1 MLRLL
6 LLFALLSPTARAQ
19 TIVVGQVVDGAGI
32 GLPSAGIQIVGT
44 IDGAASQ
51 RNGHFSFRTRA
62 TGRHIARASM
72 LGMGT
77 DEQTVYLAGDTVR
90 VRFVLRETL
99 IELSEAVV
107 TAAFTTGEAEGVTLS
122 PLEVV
127 TTPGAAADLFRAIQ
141 SFPGVTTVGDGAGLY
156 VRGGMPSETRTL
168 IDGAFVSHPYK
179 YESPTDGAFG
189 TIPPFLVAGSSFAS
203 GGFGARY
210 GNALSAVLD
219 LDTPDL
225 PTERAASITAG
236 LAGGGGEVSA
246 PIVPGS
252 LGLRLTGNRS
262 ATDLLF
268 AVNGRDGDFETTPR
282 GSDASLSLTYAYG
295 DAGRVKLFG
304 FGATD
309 RLGVRVDEPTATGTY
324 RSTTERALGAL
335 SWQDVWGDTFI
346 EATLA
351 ANRYG
356 SRRRLGALDL
366 RPTETGVQARIDV
379 ERSFSRT
386 LSLRGGGEI
395 ERSAS
400 RFEGTIPA
408 GDDLLA
414 PNAPVYR
421 LDERIAA
428 DRVGGYVEASVQ
440 PLRALVVTVGLRT
453 DHHTLSDQTVV
464 DPRVEAVWGAT
475 GALRLRAAWG
485 VYHQFSAPFDYN
497 TESGNPQLRAARAE
511 HWIAGAFYTRDL
523 LTLRAEAYAKP
534 YRTLAIE
541 TSDAP
546 LDAVGTG
553 FARGVDLFA
562 QYGAFLRTRA
572 NGWISY
578 SLLRAE
584 RDQTRRLGQAADVQR
599 GPAPFDVR
607 HNLSVVGKV
616 RVVGFWYVGGA
627 VRWASGAPHT
637 PIVRGEESGGY
648 WSPVEGDVGSERL
661 PSFARVDL
669 QVSHYW
675 PIRDGLALTIFGAL
689 SNATNRANALGYT
702 YSADYASRSLDL
714 TTFTRSAFAG
724 FTLSYTR

>member
-6 LLFALLSPTARAQ
+6 LLFALLSSAAQAQ
-19 TIVVGQVVDGAGI
+19 TVVVGRVVDGAGA
-32 GLPSAGIQIVGT
+32 GLPSAGVQIVGT
-44 IDGAASQ
+44 IDGAATD
-51 RNGHFSFRTRA
+51 RDGHFSFRTRA
-62 TGRHIARASM
+62 TGRQVARASM
-72 LGMGT
+72 LGMES
-77 DEQTVYLAGDTVR
+77 DERALELAGDTVR
-90 VRFVLRETL
+90 VRFILRSTL
-99 IELSEAVV
+99 IELGEAVV
-107 TAAFTTGEAEGVTLS
+107 TAAFTTGDAEAVTLS

-203 GGFGARY
+203 GGFGARW

-225 PTERAASITAG
+225 PTERTASVTAG

-252 LGLRLTGNRS
+252 LGLRVTGNRS

-282 GSDASLSLTYAYG
+282 GSDGSVSLTYAYG

-309 RLGVRVDEPTATGTY
+309 RLGVLVDEPTATGTY
-324 RSTTERALGAL
+324 RSTSERALGAL
-335 SWQDVWGDTFI
+335 SWQDVWGDLFV

-356 SRRRLGALDL
+356 SRRTLGALDL
-366 RPTETGVQARIDV
+366 RPTESGVQARVDV
-379 ERSFSRT
+379 ERTLSKA
-386 LSLRGGGEI
+386 LSLRGGGEF
-395 ERSAS
+395 ERGTS
-400 RFEGTIPA
+400 RFEGTIPV

-414 PNAPVYR
+414 PGAPVYT
-421 LDERIAA
+421 LDERVGA

-440 PLRALVVTVGLRT
+440 PLRALVVTAGLRA
-453 DHHTLSDQTVV
+453 DRHTPSDQTVV
-464 DPRVEAVWGAT
+464 DPRVEAVWAASD
-475 GALRLRAAWG
+475 ALRFRAAWG
-485 VYHQFSAPFDYN
+485 VYHQFGAPFDYN
-497 TESGNPQLRAARAE
+497 AESGNPRLKAARAE

-534 YRTLAIE
+534 YRNLAIE
-541 TSDAP
+541 TADAP

-553 FARGVDLFA
+553 FAQGIDLFA

-578 SLLRAE
+578 SFLQAE
-584 RDQTRRLGQAADVQR
+584 RDQTRRLGQAVDVQR

-627 VRWASGAPHT
+627 IRWASGAPHT

-661 PSFARVDL
+661 PSFARADL

-675 PIRDGLALTIFGAL
+675 PIRDGLALTVFGAL
-689 SNATNRANALGYT
+689 SNATNRPNALGYT
-702 YSADYASRSLDL
+702 YSADYASRALDL

-724 FTLSYTR
+724 FTLAYTR